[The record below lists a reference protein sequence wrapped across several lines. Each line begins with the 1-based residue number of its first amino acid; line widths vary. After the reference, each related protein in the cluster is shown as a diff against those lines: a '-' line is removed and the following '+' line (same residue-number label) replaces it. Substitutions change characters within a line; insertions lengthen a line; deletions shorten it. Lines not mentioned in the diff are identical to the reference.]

1 MSNPD
6 DYSEFHKNYKKQIDE
21 LNKKGSEIN
30 TLLETYSKKI
40 DKNENTAQIEIQ
52 IQNKID
58 EYKKFHK
65 LFDTAYD
72 TKNVPSGVPPI
83 VRDKRQRE
91 ISGYSNEIKKFQDKF
106 SGLQSRKYEFK
117 TDKLD
122 QIDYN
127 QKYKGVN
134 TKQLLL
140 ERDNNIKAQN
150 EHLEDISKNVK
161 KGTVLAKNINAEL
174 ENQNT
179 QLEYL
184 NDDIDKLDS
193 GMKRTMKKFETYIQ
207 ETSICRYLLLIFLL
221 VGLFI
226 AEYFIF
232 A

>member
-1 MSNPD
+1 MSTPD
-6 DYSEFHKNYKKQIDE
+6 FSEFHKNYKKQIEE

-30 TLLETYSKKI
+30 TLIETYSKKI

-52 IQNKID
+52 IQNKIN
-58 EYKKFHK
+58 EYKKFQN

-72 TKNVPSGVPPI
+72 TKNVPSGLPKI
-83 VRDKRQRE
+83 VCEKRQRE
-91 ISGYSNEIKKFQDKF
+91 ISGYSNEVKKFEQRF
-106 SGLQSRKYEFK
+106 EGLQSRKYEFK
-117 TDKLD
+117 TDKID

-127 QKYKGVN
+127 EKYKGVH

-150 EHLEDISKNVK
+150 EHLEDISNNVK
-161 KGTVLAKNINAEL
+161 KGTVLAKNINSEL

-184 NDDIDKLDS
+184 NEDIDKLDS
-193 GMKRTMKKFETYIQ
+193 GMKRTMKKFDTYIQ

-232 A
+232 T

>member
-1 MSNPD
+1 ML
-6 DYSEFHKNYKKQIDE
+6 FGQRTLVRKN
-21 LNKKGSEIN
+21 GSVIN
-30 TLLETYSKKI
+30 TNNNFNNNNANNKLIDNYSKKI
-40 DKNENTAQIEIQ
+40 DKNENTAQIEIE
-52 IQNKID
+52 IQKKID
-58 EYKKFHK
+58 DYKNFQN
-65 LFDTAYD
+65 LFDKAYD
-72 TKNVPSGVPPI
+72 EKNVPPGISKI
-83 VRDKRQRE
+83 QCDIRQKE
-91 ISGYSNEIKKFQDKF
+91 IYECKNKVKKYEERFLA
-106 SGLQSRKYEFK
+106 LQNRKYEFK

-127 QKYKGVN
+127 EKYKGVN

-179 QLEYL
+179 KLEFL

-193 GMKRTMKKFETYIQ
+193 GMKRTMKKFQTYIQ
-207 ETSICRYLLLIFLL
+207 ETSICRYLLLIFIL
-221 VGLFI
+221 VAVFVV
-226 AEYFIF
+226 EYFLF

>member
-1 MSNPD
+1 MSKP
-6 DYSEFHKNYKKQIDE
+6 DYSEFHKSYNKKIDE
-21 LNKKGSEIN
+21 LNQKGSAIN
-30 TLLETYSKKI
+30 KLIETYSKKI
-40 DKNENTAQIEIQ
+40 DKNENTAQIEIE
-52 IQNKID
+52 IQKKID
-58 EYKKFHK
+58 EYKNFQI
-65 LFDTAYD
+65 LFDKAYD
-72 TKNVPSGVPPI
+72 EKNVPPGISKI
-83 VRDKRQRE
+83 QCDIRQKE
-91 ISGYSNEIKKFQDKF
+91 IYECKNKVKKYEERFLA
-106 SGLQSRKYEFK
+106 LQNRKYEFK

-127 QKYKGVN
+127 EKYKGVN

-179 QLEYL
+179 KLEFL

-193 GMKRTMKKFETYIQ
+193 GMKRTMKKFQTYIQ
-207 ETSICRYLLLIFLL
+207 ETSICRYLLLIFIL
-221 VGLFI
+221 VAVFVV
-226 AEYFIF
+226 EYFLF

>member
-1 MSNPD
+1 MSNP
-6 DYSEFHKNYKKQIDE
+6 DYSEFHKNYKKQIEE

-30 TLLETYSKKI
+30 TLIETYSKKI

-58 EYKKFHK
+58 EYKKFQN

-72 TKNVPSGVPPI
+72 TKNVPSGLPKI
-83 VRDKRQRE
+83 VCEKRQRE
-91 ISGYSNEIKKFQDKF
+91 ISGYTNEVKKFEDRF
-106 SGLQSRKYEFK
+106 TGLQSRKYEFK

-127 QKYKGVN
+127 QKYKGVH

-150 EHLEDISKNVK
+150 EHLEDISNNVK
-161 KGTVLAKNINAEL
+161 KGTVLAKNINSEL

-207 ETSICRYLLLIFLL
+207 EVSICRYLLLIFLL
-221 VGLFI
+221 VGFFVF
-226 AEYFIF
+226 EYFMF

>member
-6 DYSEFHKNYKKQIDE
+6 DYSEFHKNYKQQIDE

-30 TLLETYSKKI
+30 TLIDAYSKKI
-40 DKNENTAQIEIQ
+40 DKNENTSQIEIQ
-52 IQNKID
+52 IQNKIE
-58 EYKKFHK
+58 EYKKFQN

-72 TKNVPSGVPPI
+72 TKNVPSGIPAI

-91 ISGYSNEIKKFQDKF
+91 ISGYSNEIKKFEDKF
-106 SGLQSRKYEFK
+106 SGLQSRKYQFK

-127 QKYKGVN
+127 QKYKGVQ

-150 EHLEDISKNVK
+150 EHLEDISNNVK
-161 KGTVLAKNINAEL
+161 KGTVLAKDINVVL

-193 GMKRTMKKFETYIQ
+193 GMKRTMKKFDTFIQ
-207 ETSICRYLLLIFLL
+207 ETSICRYLILIFLL
-221 VGLFI
+221 VGLFVF
-226 AEYFIF
+226 EYFIF

>member
-1 MSNPD
+1 MTIV
-6 DYSEFHKNYKKQIDE
+6 FG
-21 LNKKGSEIN
+21 LNWD
-30 TLLETYSKKI
+30 TFWC
-40 DKNENTAQIEIQ
+40 KNEV
-52 IQNKID
+52 
-58 EYKKFHK
+58 KKFEE
-65 LFDTAYD
+65 
-72 TKNVPSGVPPI
+72 
-83 VRDKRQRE
+83 R
-91 ISGYSNEIKKFQDKF
+91 F
-106 SGLQSRKYEFK
+106 SALQNRKYEFK

-127 QKYKGVN
+127 EKYKGVN

-207 ETSICRYLLLIFLL
+207 ETSICRYLLLIFIL
-221 VGLFI
+221 VAIFVV
-226 AEYFIF
+226 EYFLF

>member
-6 DYSEFHKNYKKQIDE
+6 YTEFHRSFKKKMEE
-21 LNKKGSEIN
+21 LNQIGSEIN
-30 TLLETYSKKI
+30 KLIDNYSKKI
-40 DKNENTAQIEIQ
+40 DKNENTAQIEIE
-52 IQNKID
+52 IQKKID
-58 EYKKFHK
+58 EYKNFQI
-65 LFDTAYD
+65 LFDKAYD
-72 TKNVPSGVPPI
+72 KDNVPPGISKI
-83 VRDKRQRE
+83 QCEIRQKE
-91 ISGYSNEIKKFQDKF
+91 IYVCKNEVKKFEERF
-106 SGLQSRKYEFK
+106 SALQNRKYEFK

-127 QKYKGVN
+127 EKYKGVN

-179 QLEYL
+179 KLEFL

-193 GMKRTMKKFETYIQ
+193 GMKRTMKKFQTYIQ
-207 ETSICRYLLLIFLL
+207 ETSICRYLLLIFIL
-221 VGLFI
+221 VAVFVV
-226 AEYFIF
+226 EYFLF